1 MKPPIFR
8 PIADY
13 AVLVEFGA
21 EIDDDIHARACAFDA
36 ALDHAQIEGMVERVP
51 TYTTVYV
58 GYDPLITDFGTMV
71 EALKPLLASESA
83 TQSEPATWTIPA
95 CYEPEF
101 AADMAQVEDILKM
114 PFEQIVAHQTAATYK
129 VYMYGFAPG
138 YAYLGGVPKPI
149 HIPRKSGPV
158 MGVETRTVMIAGP
171 QALITTVTLPSGW
184 WRIGRAAKSPLQDDP
199 ERPFLFNVGDKVV
212 FKSVSR
218 DELADY
224 EAHS

>member
-1 MKPPIFR
+1 MTYPLFR

-21 EIDDDIHARACAFDA
+21 DIDDDIHARACAFDA
-36 ALDHAQIEGMVERVP
+36 ALDHVQIDGMVERVP

-58 GYDPLITDFGTMV
+58 GYDPLITNFSTMV
-71 EALKPLLASESA
+71 EALRPLLASESA
-83 TQSEPATWTIPA
+83 AGSEPATWSIPT
-95 CYEPEF
+95 CYAPEY
-101 AADMAQVEDILKM
+101 APDLAEVEDILKM
-114 PFEQIVAHQTAATYK
+114 PFDQIVAQQSQATYK

-138 YAYLGGVPKPI
+138 YAYLGGVPKPV

-199 ERPFLFNVGDKVV
+199 DRPFLFNVGDSVI
-212 FKSVSR
+212 FKPVSK
-218 DELADY
+218 DELLEH
-224 EAHS
+224 EAKA